1 MAMRLYARL
10 TASLDAPL
18 ATPNA
23 SYGESEDGDEED
35 DARAVIRAL
44 DDGVARAATRETG
57 WARAR
62 DDIFWRMH
70 RAGARIFIARRVLC
84 RRSIRSRRETGFYRT
99 RFEGHRARARARGA
113 SVAMGA
119 SARDDPLVS
128 VEWLRARVDDVQI
141 LDASWHMPNLKRD
154 GVAEHCARRL
164 SATTRYFDVDAVSDG
179 ANAAPHMLPSA
190 DAFAAACETLG
201 LTRDRPIVVYDTN
214 GMFSAARAW
223 WMFRA
228 NGWDDVR
235 VLDGGLPAWTATGL
249 GTDES
254 ARDEASV
261 RAPARA
267 CAEAMSRVETGAKD
281 FKGTREALVKTK
293 AEMVR
298 NIADVTYQVVDARG
312 AARFRGETK
321 EPREGVRSGHIP
333 GSKNV
338 FFGELLNE
346 DKTFKSAEDIR
357 RAFEASGLDLSAD
370 ARPIVAS
377 CGTGVTAAILAL
389 ALHRCGIEDVAVYD
403 GSWTEYGADGAC
415 PVAAGPP

>member
-1 MAMRLYARL
+1 MSKNALPKLQKHSRHCRLAG
-10 TASLDAPL
+10 SH
-18 ATPNA
+18 
-23 SYGESEDGDEED
+23 
-35 DARAVIRAL
+35 
-44 DDGVARAATRETG
+44 AA
-57 WARAR
+57 
-62 DDIFWRMH
+62 D
-70 RAGARIFIARRVLC
+70 C
-84 RRSIRSRRETGFYRT
+84 
-99 RFEGHRARARARGA
+99 ARARGA

-235 VLDGGLPAWTATGL
+235 VLDGGLPAWTAKGL

-298 NIADVTYQVVDARG
+298 NIADATYQVVDARG

>member
-1 MAMRLYARL
+1 MRLPCE
-10 TASLDAPL
+10 ASPPG
-18 ATPNA
+18 TTCF
-23 SYGESEDGDEED
+23 G
-35 DARAVIRAL
+35 
-44 DDGVARAATRETG
+44 
-57 WARAR
+57 ARAR
-62 DDIFWRMH
+62 NS
-70 RAGARIFIARRVLC
+70 GARSSGRIVYRRQNA
-84 RRSIRSRRETGFYRT
+84 S
-99 RFEGHRARARARGA
+99 GA
-113 SVAMGA
+113 ST
-119 SARDDPLVS
+119 S
-128 VEWLRARVDDVQI
+128 VRARVDDVQI

-267 CAEAMSRVETGAKD
+267 RKKST
-281 FKGTREALVKTK
+281 T
-293 AEMVR
+293 
-298 NIADVTYQVVDARG
+298 QRG
-312 AARFRGETK
+312 WT
-321 EPREGVRSGHIP
+321 
-333 GSKNV
+333 
-338 FFGELLNE
+338 
-346 DKTFKSAEDIR
+346 TFPWLR
-357 RAFEASGLDLSAD
+357 L
-370 ARPIVAS
+370 
-377 CGTGVTAAILAL
+377 
-389 ALHRCGIEDVAVYD
+389 
-403 GSWTEYGADGAC
+403 
-415 PVAAGPP
+415 